1 LCSIL
6 SLKLIKQNFSFIFI
20 PIEIYIHFVLFFC
33 LGKLIRFN
41 LIYTG
46 SFFQLGRAF
55 KKEYLKSA
63 ESTYTSFPLVQ
74 IGYLSNPKR
83 KHATQLEDMWSSCNF
98 LFLFFVQLRKKQTKR
113 KKNKFNV
120 QVE

>member
-6 SLKLIKQNFSFIFI
+6 SVKLIKKNFSFIFI

-41 LIYTG
+41 LIYIG

-74 IGYLSNPKR
+74 KERKTSTVAEIEPSSSRSVIYRIPKENMQR
-83 KHATQLEDMWSSCNF
+83 GWRTCGVRAIFYFYF
-98 LFLFFVQLRKKQTKR
+98 LF
-113 KKNKFNV
+113 N
-120 QVE
+120 